1 MHKKG
6 RPLLYVNQP
15 EFPEIKPVMQHYY
28 QAPSTHEKTPV
39 KKSKVPPLGYV
50 EETFIE
56 KTSYEK
62 EPEKKAEKEKE
73 PKKETFTFKEL
84 KPFKKMTLH
93 EKIDYL
99 SAFEGRRAP
108 FQCRF
113 MKEDG
118 SELHGVISKQD
129 RHELTIKTLK
139 GEEVSISRDELGEI
153 HIY

>member
-15 EFPEIKPVMQHYY
+15 EFPEIKPVMQQYY

-39 KKSKVPPLGYV
+39 KKTKVPPLGYV
-50 EETFIE
+50 EETAAE
-56 KTSYEK
+56 MSPYEK
-62 EPEKKAEKEKE
+62 DPEKKADKE

-84 KPFKKMTLH
+84 KPFRKMTLH
-93 EKIDYL
+93 EKVDYL

-113 MKEDG
+113 LKEDG
-118 SELHGVISKQD
+118 IEIHGVLSKHD
-129 RHELTIKTLK
+129 SHELTIKTLK
-139 GEEVSISRDELGEI
+139 GEDVTVIRGELSEI
-153 HIY
+153 YIY